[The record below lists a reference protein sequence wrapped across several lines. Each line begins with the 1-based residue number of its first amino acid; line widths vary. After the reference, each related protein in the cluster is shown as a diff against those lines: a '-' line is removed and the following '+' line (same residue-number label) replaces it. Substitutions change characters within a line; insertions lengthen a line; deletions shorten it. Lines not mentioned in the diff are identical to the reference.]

1 MTYHWPESMPA
12 THKKAVEELIL
23 GREFAYQLW
32 EMVKNGRGHGYAD
45 DHGPPELSISVAK
58 DLVEKILGS
67 FCESI
72 SILGSLDPAEVSP
85 AARLRPSSPS
95 LDRRKTEDY
104 SGRCKTSS
112 LKDGRGCYKR
122 RRKSET
128 LIKDSQTLLD
138 DGYGWRKYGQ
148 KTILHSLYPR
158 HYYRCTHKFDQNC
171 QATKQVQRIQE
182 SPPHYRTTYI
192 GNHTCTE
199 FLKYPPVINH
209 PTSYMDSSTLDCLGQ
224 NGQSDQGEPLS
235 PLTKQL
241 PEGLYQAHNNHLKS
255 TFGLVS
261 CHMRPAMSS
270 GSGYREL
277 ISSGCTYDLTTPHI
291 MATADMDELTFEN
304 LQELC

>member
-1 MTYHWPESMPA
+1 MSIAQVLNMIFQ
-12 THKKAVEELIL
+12 THKVSL
-23 GREFAYQLW
+23 RTAY
-32 EMVKNGRGHGYAD
+32 KNQKYFPSIYVLRR
-45 DHGPPELSISVAK
+45 PEPSVDASLS
-58 DLVEKILGS
+58 
-67 FCESI
+67 
-72 SILGSLDPAEVSP
+72 
-85 AARLRPSSPS
+85 
-95 LDRRKTEDY
+95 T
-104 SGRCKTSS
+104 
-112 LKDGRGCYKR
+112 